1 MRKQEFLSNLRY
13 KLACLPKYEVEDR
26 ISFYSEMID
35 DRIEEGIPEAV
46 AVAGIGSPA
55 SIAAQIIS
63 EIPLARIVKDRPRSK
78 EKMSAFTVIL
88 LILGFPIWFSLLAAI
103 FSVVLSLYLFLWA
116 IIISLWATAFSVLVC
131 APVGILLGVAFIV
144 GGNALPGSA
153 IIGAALVCFGIS
165 VFMFVICKWL
175 TKASVYLTKRIALW
189 IIRRR

>member
-1 MRKQEFLSNLRY
+1 MRKQEFLSTLRY